1 MAKFSID
8 GQALKALFSAG
19 LERLSNNV
27 ALINQLNVFPV
38 PDGDTGVNMYHTLKR
53 AYEEITPIESENVSV
68 IADRFASGALMGA
81 RGNSGTILSQLLKGF
96 AEGLDR
102 AQSLT
107 PPLLLQACQSAV
119 TCAYL
124 SVSDPAEGTIL
135 TVAREA
141 TEHLQNSS
149 KEGAML
155 EDMLDTLIVAA
166 RASLK
171 NTPNLLP
178 ILKEAGVVDAGGMGL
193 LCFLQGMQDGE
204 GEIADEAETVIS
216 TEIHDMPATSAVSGS
231 YGYDVQFLM
240 IGEGMDIAQVRRV
253 LESLGWSVIVVGD
266 EGTIKVHI
274 HVDNPAIP
282 LDYAIKSGAQLDDI
296 VVENMQLQY
305 ESYVMNQPKTE
316 PATAHLSSVVSVIAV
331 AEGDGMH
338 AVFRDLNCAC
348 VISGGAGQNPA
359 TEDFISA
366 ISRLQS
372 NQVVILPNDR
382 NIIMAAEQAARFV
395 TGKQVRIVPTRTVLQ
410 GISAMV
416 AFGDSIDSN
425 ADLETMVAHMN
436 AAGADVSSIKIT
448 RATRSTQLRGL
459 DIEQNDYI
467 AIVDGMIIA
476 SADDIKTVMLEAF
489 SELKMETKELA
500 TLYYGAGISESESI
514 QLIEHLRNTINGLE
528 FDVVYG
534 GQALYPFLIS
544 VE

>member
-1 MAKFSID
+1 MI
-8 GQALKALFSAG
+8 
-19 LERLSNNV
+19 
-27 ALINQLNVFPV
+27 
-38 PDGDTGVNMYHTLKR
+38 
-53 AYEEITPIESENVSV
+53 
-68 IADRFASGALMGA
+68 
-81 RGNSGTILSQLLKGF
+81 
-96 AEGLDR
+96 
-102 AQSLT
+102 
-107 PPLLLQACQSAV
+107 
-119 TCAYL
+119 

-149 KEGAML
+149 KEGATL

-166 RASLK
+166 RVSLH

-193 LCFLQGMQDGE
+193 LCFLQGMQHGT
-204 GEIADEAETVIS
+204 GEIVHVVEAAVVSELRDI
-216 TEIHDMPATSAVSGS
+216 PARSAVTDS

-305 ESYVMNQPKTE
+305 ESYVVNRPKTE

-416 AFGDSIDSN
+416 AFRRFYRQQRGSRDDGRAHERGWCGRKLDRDYARHPLDS
-425 ADLETMVAHMN
+425 
-436 AAGADVSSIKIT
+436 
-448 RATRSTQLRGL
+448 
-459 DIEQNDYI
+459 
-467 AIVDGMIIA
+467 A
-476 SADDIKTVMLEAF
+476 SRF
-489 SELKMETKELA
+489 G
-500 TLYYGAGISESESI
+500 Y
-514 QLIEHLRNTINGLE
+514 
-528 FDVVYG
+528 
-534 GQALYPFLIS
+534 
-544 VE
+544 